1 MKKLLTSLFIFAFLF
16 STIIGVSALEES
28 MRSVDEIV
36 LDIRTDLGI
45 TENEVIDVRLVDE
58 ALLEELGD
66 SVMEEYIGDSERHEA
81 LDEYYGG
88 DDSETLTDLHIQI
101 GSDYLNGYPITMR
114 TFMHFGY
121 NNDQSNYGP
130 MMRGYQ
136 NDGYYD
142 NSSRGYGMMGG
153 YNNDQSNY
161 YGPMMRGNQNDG
173 YYYNSSR
180 GYGMMGRNYNRNNGD
195 SGYGVPVSS
204 AYTGYGMMNFGSGG
218 MIVGM
223 FGFILLI
230 VVLAYL
236 FSQNS
241 RNQSLPTSNNALNIA
256 KERYARGEITR
267 EEFLV
272 ITNSLK

>member
-1 MKKLLTSLFIFAFLF
+1 MKKILTSLFIFAFLF

-121 NNDQSNYGP
+121 NNDQSNYYGP

-142 NSSRGYGMMGG
+142 NSSRGYGMMG
-153 YNNDQSNY
+153 
-161 YGPMMRGNQNDG
+161 
-173 YYYNSSR
+173 
-180 GYGMMGRNYNRNNGD
+180 RNYNRNNWD
-195 SGYGVPVSS
+195 SGYGIPVSS

-223 FGFILLI
+223 FGFILLV

-241 RNQSLPTSNNALNIA
+241 RNQTLPTSNNALNIA

>member
-1 MKKLLTSLFIFAFLF
+1 MKKLFTSLFIFAFLF
-16 STIIGVSALEES
+16 STILGVSALEES

-81 LDEYYGG
+81 IDEYFGG

-121 NNDQSNYGP
+121 NNDQSNYYGP

-142 NSSRGYGMMGG
+142 NSSRGFGMMGG
-153 YNNDQSNY
+153 YNNTQPYSE
-161 YGPMMRGNQNDG
+161 
-173 YYYNSSR
+173 
-180 GYGMMGRNYNRNNGD
+180 YGMMGRNYSRNNWD
-195 SGYGVPVSS
+195 TGYGVPVSS

-218 MIVGM
+218 MIVGI
-223 FGFILLI
+223 FGFILLV

-241 RNQSLPTSNNALNIA
+241 RNQGFPTSNNALNIA

-267 EEFLV
+267 EEYLE
-272 ITNSLK
+272 IISALK

>member
-16 STIIGVSALEES
+16 STIIGVSAIEES

-121 NNDQSNYGP
+121 NNDQSNYYGP

-142 NSSRGYGMMGG
+142 NSSRGYGMMG
-153 YNNDQSNY
+153 
-161 YGPMMRGNQNDG
+161 
-173 YYYNSSR
+173 
-180 GYGMMGRNYNRNNGD
+180 RNYNRNNWD
-195 SGYGVPVSS
+195 SGYGIPVSS

-223 FGFILLI
+223 FGFILLV

-241 RNQSLPTSNNALNIA
+241 RNQTLPTSNNALNIA